1 MPNKVIERRKARKKW
16 LLRLAAT
23 EISSDIRCA
32 ACNDR
37 GPPVRIAPR
46 YSETR
51 FLELA
56 WRCTRC
62 GNQWTTSAKAPA

>member
-1 MPNKVIERRKARKKW
+1 MPDKVIERRKARKKW

-46 YSETR
+46 YSEGR
-51 FLELA
+51 LVEIA
-56 WRCTRC
+56 WRCRHC
-62 GNQWTTSAKAPA
+62 GNQWTASAKAPA